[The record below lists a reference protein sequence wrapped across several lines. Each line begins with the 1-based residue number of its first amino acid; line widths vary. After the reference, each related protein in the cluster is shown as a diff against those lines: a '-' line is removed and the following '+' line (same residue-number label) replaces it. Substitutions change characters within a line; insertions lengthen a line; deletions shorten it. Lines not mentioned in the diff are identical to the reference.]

1 MFTPLGVV
9 TLLPEHT
16 SKQIIGTKSQI
27 LKGKKIALCITGSV
41 AAVECPIIARE
52 LMRHGA
58 EVYAVMS
65 PAATRLISP
74 ALMEWATG
82 NPVVTELTG
91 MVEHISLAGEHP
103 GAVSLVLVAPATANT
118 ISKIAYGIDDTPVT
132 TVVTTAI
139 GARIPVV
146 VVPAMHESMY
156 RHPIILENL
165 KRLET
170 YGIEIIG
177 PRFEEGKA
185 KIAHINTIVAR
196 VIELLLKK
204 KDMKGLKVLVTGGP
218 TREYIDA
225 VRYISN
231 PSSGRMGVALAEEAF
246 LRGAEVT
253 LIYGPGTVEPPSN
266 FRVIR
271 VETTKEML
279 DAALS
284 EVREKCYDII
294 ICTAAVADY
303 APKNRVNGK
312 IPSGKDDLEI
322 PLAPL
327 PKVIDAIRVAAP
339 KAFLVGFKAEHGVSR
354 DELLSRAIRKLR
366 NANLDMIVANDV
378 SKPDSGFSAETN
390 EVYVIDKDENIHHV
404 PLSHKNVVAS
414 KILDLILEKLWESKE
429 KMPPEEVPLSQTHES
444 LENI

>member
-1 MFTPLGVV
+1 
-9 TLLPEHT
+9 LLPEHT

-65 PAATRLISP
+65 PAATKLISP

-82 NPVVTELTG
+82 NPVITELTG

-103 GAVSLVLVAPATANT
+103 NAVSIVLVAPATANT

-156 RHPIILENL
+156 HHPIIIENL
-165 KRLET
+165 KRLEA

-196 VIELLLKK
+196 VIEILSKK
-204 KDMKGLKVLVTGGP
+204 KDMKGLKVLITGGP

-231 PSSGRMGVALAEEAF
+231 PSSGKMGVALAEDAS

-253 LIYGPGTVEPPSN
+253 LVYGPGTAEPPFN
-266 FRVIR
+266 VKVIK

-279 DAALS
+279 DAALF
-284 EVREKCYDII
+284 EVGEKCYDII
-294 ICTAAVADY
+294 ICAAAVADY
-303 APKNRVNGK
+303 APENKVNEK
-312 IPSGKDDLEI
+312 IPSGKENLQI
-322 PLAPL
+322 SLKPL
-327 PKVIDAIRVAAP
+327 PKVINAIRAAAP
-339 KAFLVGFKAEHGVSR
+339 KAFLVGFKAEYGVSKE
-354 DELLSRAIRKLR
+354 ELISRAITKLK

-378 SKPDSGFSAETN
+378 SKPNSGFSAEAN
-390 EVYVIDKDENIHHV
+390 EVYVINKRGEIHHI
-404 PLSHKNVVAS
+404 PLSNKKVVAS
-414 KILDLILEKLWESKE
+414 KILDLILEELWEGKE
-429 KMPPEEVPLSQTHES
+429 KVLPEEELESQHEI
-444 LENI
+444 LQK